1 MNYRITLAYD
11 GTDYCGWQ
19 IQVGQ
24 PTIQSVLNAAL
35 ETLAGAPVTTFA
47 AGRTDAGV
55 HAEGQVVSFRLTKE
69 WNGAS
74 LRNALNGNLPPDIR
88 VLDASVAAENFHAR
102 FDATGKTYRYRI
114 FTAEVLNPLW
124 ARYAWHYPYGLD
136 HEKLI
141 ADAREL
147 LGTHDFTAFTVAGCD
162 AKTRMRTVADVRI
175 ERENEML
182 ALYFSGDGFLRYQ
195 VRTMVAALVEVN
207 RGRQPKCPKAYSI
220 AELIESRDRALIGAP
235 APAQGLTLLKVEY

>member
-11 GTDYCGWQ
+11 GTEYCGWQ

-24 PTIQSVLNAAL
+24 PTIQSVLNTAL
-35 ETLAGAPVTTFA
+35 EKLEGAPVTTYA

-69 WNGAS
+69 WNGVS

-88 VLDASVAAENFHAR
+88 VLDATIAAENFHAR
-102 FDATGKTYRYRI
+102 FDAKGKTYRYRV
-114 FTAEVLNPLW
+114 FAAEVMNPLW
-124 ARYAWHYPYGLD
+124 ARYAWHYPYRLD
-136 HEKLI
+136 LEKLI
-141 ADAREL
+141 ADAQEF
-147 LGTHDFTAFTVAGCD
+147 LGTHDFTAFTVVGCE
-162 AKTRMRTVADVRI
+162 AKTHVRTVTNVQI
-175 ERENEML
+175 ERDEEML
-182 ALYFSGDGFLRYQ
+182 TLYFSGDGFLRYQ

-207 RGRQPKCPKAYSI
+207 RGRQPKCPKALSI
-220 AELIESRDRALIGAP
+220 AKLIESRDRALIGAP